1 MNRRKRRGKDK
12 LIFFTT
18 NITKKFYSLK
28 HLLNLLINNNS
39 NNMSLP
45 SEFGYVAIVYL
56 AGGWITN
63 TMIGGLV
70 MKARKKYGVEY
81 PTLYVSKGEKFEKE
95 FNSCQRGHQNMIETQ
110 AIITGMALFGAV
122 GSRNFA
128 LANTFGGLCYLI
140 GCYLYAKGYATN
152 EANGKG
158 RYKSGGAV
166 KYIGIFTGLVT
177 CVWSGLLMAKVL

>member
-1 MNRRKRRGKDK
+1 
-12 LIFFTT
+12 
-18 NITKKFYSLK
+18 
-28 HLLNLLINNNS
+28 
-39 NNMSLP
+39 MSLP

-140 GCYLYAKGYATN
+140 GSYLYAKGYATN